1 MKLLCGNT
9 LAPWLRGTVVG
20 CEVFHRNYKN
30 KSWRAV
36 ETAKNGK
43 RVSDGEREAAAS
55 CFPLPA
61 A

>member
-1 MKLLCGNT
+1 M
-9 LAPWLRGTVVG
+9 VE

-30 KSWRAV
+30 QSWRAV